1 MSYENITLEKGMYNV
16 KGGITAALES
26 LDPSE
31 NYKGTD
37 LEGLDA
43 YQRQLK
49 RFGIKVAGPCS
60 DRVEKFYST
69 SSATALFPEYLC
81 RSVKTGMQEKSLID
95 KIVAATTHINGMDYR
110 SIVSNPADTA
120 LELKEVAE
128 GAAIP
133 ETAVS
138 VSSSLV
144 ELKKHGR
151 MLTASYEALKFQRLD
166 LFTVTLKQIGA
177 HIAKQ
182 QFNDAITTLTTGA
195 TTVNPAD
202 TDKFSLP
209 DVMKLWQALLPYE
222 ANTLIISPDNI
233 TKMMSNTY
241 FSAPDFGMKLGCSG
255 GFKTPLGFDIIIAN
269 GQEKLAVGFDKNYAL
284 EQVIAQD
291 ITVDSDRLIDK
302 QLERTAITTISG
314 FSKIIGD
321 AVKCLKY
328 TTASQASGS

>member
-43 YQRQLK
+43 FQRQLK
-49 RFGIKVAGPCS
+49 RFDIKVAGPCS

-69 SSATALFPEYLC
+69 SSAAALFPEYLC
-81 RSVKTGMQEKSLID
+81 RSVKTGMQEKNLLG

-110 SIVSNPADTA
+110 SIVSNPSDSD
-120 LELKEVAE
+120 LELEQVAE
-128 GAAIP
+128 GESIP
-133 ETAVS
+133 ETNVS

-182 QFNDAITTLTTGA
+182 QFSDAVTALTTGA
-195 TTVNPAD
+195 GTINPAD
-202 TDKFSLP
+202 TDKFGLP
-209 DVMKLWQALLPYE
+209 DVMKLWKALLPYE

-233 TKMMSNTY
+233 VKMMANSY
-241 FSAPDFGMKLGCSG
+241 FSNSDFGMKIGCPD
-255 GFKTPLGFDIIIAN
+255 GFKTGLGFDIIIAKN
-269 GQEKLAVGFDKNYAL
+269 QQNLAVGFDKNYAL
-284 EQVIAQD
+284 EMVIAQD
-291 ITVDSDRLIDK
+291 INVDSDRLIDR

-321 AVKCLKY
+321 AVKCLNF
-328 TTASQASGS
+328 TSSVTGA

>member
-16 KGGITAALES
+16 RGGITAALES
-26 LDPSE
+26 IDPSE

-43 YQRQLK
+43 FQRQLK
-49 RFGIKVAGPCS
+49 RFDIKVAGPCS
-60 DRVEKFYST
+60 DTVEKFYSS
-69 SSATALFPEYLC
+69 SSAAALFPEYLC
-81 RSVKTGMQEKSLID
+81 RSVKTGMQEKNLLS

-110 SIVSNPADTA
+110 SIVSNPADSA

-128 GAAIP
+128 GTAIP
-133 ETAVS
+133 ETNVS

-144 ELKKHGR
+144 ALKKHGR

-182 QFNDAITTLTTGA
+182 QFNDAITALTTDA
-195 TTVNPAD
+195 ASSDPAD
-202 TDKFSLP
+202 KDKFGLP

-222 ANTLIISPDNI
+222 LNTLIVSPDNI

-241 FSAPDFGMKLGCSG
+241 FSNSDFGMKIGSPD
-255 GFKTPLGFDIIIAN
+255 GFKTGLGFDIIIAKD
-269 GQEKLAVGFDKNYAL
+269 QQKLAVGFDKNYAL
-284 EQVIAQD
+284 EMVVAQD
-291 ITVDSDRLIDK
+291 IAVDSDRLIDK

-321 AVKCLKY
+321 AVKSLNF
-328 TTASQASGS
+328 TVTQNTGA

>member
-16 KGGITAALES
+16 RGGITAALES
-26 LDPSE
+26 IDPSE

-43 YQRQLK
+43 FQRQLK
-49 RFGIKVAGPCS
+49 RFDIKVAGPCS
-60 DRVEKFYST
+60 DTVEKFYSS
-69 SSATALFPEYLC
+69 SSAAALFPEYLC
-81 RSVKTGMQEKSLID
+81 RSVKTGMQEKNLLS
-95 KIVAATTHINGMDYR
+95 KIVAATTHINGMDSR
-110 SIVSNPADTA
+110 SIVSNPADSA

-133 ETAVS
+133 ETNVS

-144 ELKKHGR
+144 ALKKHGR

-182 QFNDAITTLTTGA
+182 QFNDAITALTTGA
-195 TTVNPAD
+195 AASDPAD
-202 TDKFSLP
+202 KDKFGLP

-222 ANTLIISPDNI
+222 LNTLIVSPDNI

-241 FSAPDFGMKLGCSG
+241 FSNSDFGMKIGSPD
-255 GFKTPLGFDIIIAN
+255 GFKTGLGFDIIIAKD
-269 GQEKLAVGFDKNYAL
+269 QQKLAVGFDKNYAL
-284 EQVIAQD
+284 EMVVAQD
-291 ITVDSDRLIDK
+291 IAVDSDRLIDK

-321 AVKCLKY
+321 AVKSLNF
-328 TTASQASGS
+328 TVTQNTGA

>member
-16 KGGITAALES
+16 RGGITAALES
-26 LDPSE
+26 IDPSE

-43 YQRQLK
+43 FQRQLK
-49 RFGIKVAGPCS
+49 RFDIKVAGPCS
-60 DRVEKFYST
+60 DTVEKFYSS
-69 SSATALFPEYLC
+69 SSAAALFPEYLC
-81 RSVKTGMQEKSLID
+81 RSVKTGMQEKNLLS

-110 SIVSNPADTA
+110 SIVSNPADSA

-133 ETAVS
+133 ETNVS

-144 ELKKHGR
+144 ALKKHGR

-182 QFNDAITTLTTGA
+182 QFNDAITALTTGA
-195 TTVNPAD
+195 SASDPAD
-202 TDKFSLP
+202 KDKFGLP

-222 ANTLIISPDNI
+222 LNTLIVSPDNI

-241 FSAPDFGMKLGCSG
+241 FSNSDFGMKIGSPD
-255 GFKTPLGFDIIIAN
+255 GFKTGLGFDIIIAKD
-269 GQEKLAVGFDKNYAL
+269 QQKLAVGFDKNYAL
-284 EQVIAQD
+284 EMVVAQD
-291 ITVDSDRLIDK
+291 IAVDSDRLIDK

-321 AVKCLKY
+321 AVKSLNF
-328 TTASQASGS
+328 TVTQNTGA

>member
-31 NYKGTD
+31 NYKGTE

-69 SSATALFPEYLC
+69 SSASALFPEYLC
-81 RSVKTGMQEKSLID
+81 RSVKTGMQEKNLIN
-95 KIVAATTHINGMDYR
+95 KIVAATTRINGMDYR
-110 SIVSNPADTA
+110 SIVSNPTDAA

-182 QFNDAITTLTTGA
+182 QFKDAVAALTTDA
-195 TTVNPAD
+195 ASVTPAD
-202 TDKFSLP
+202 TDKFGLP
-209 DVMKLWQALLPYE
+209 DVMTLWQALLPYE

-233 TKMMSNTY
+233 SKMMANTY
-241 FSAPDFGMKLGCSG
+241 FSNADFGMKIGCPD
-255 GFKTPLGFDIIIAN
+255 GFKTALGFDIIVAKD
-269 GQEKLAVGFDKNYAL
+269 QEKLAVGFDKNYAL
-284 EQVIAQD
+284 EHVIAQD

-328 TTASQASGS
+328 TTASQSTGA

>member
-1 MSYENITLEKGMYNV
+1 
-16 KGGITAALES
+16 
-26 LDPSE
+26 
-31 NYKGTD
+31 
-37 LEGLDA
+37 
-43 YQRQLK
+43 
-49 RFGIKVAGPCS
+49 
-60 DRVEKFYST
+60 
-69 SSATALFPEYLC
+69 
-81 RSVKTGMQEKSLID
+81 MQEKNLLS

-110 SIVSNPADTA
+110 SIVSNPADSA

-133 ETAVS
+133 ETNVS

-182 QFNDAITTLTTGA
+182 QFNDAITALTTGA
-195 TTVNPAD
+195 AASDPAD
-202 TDKFSLP
+202 KDKFGLP

-222 ANTLIISPDNI
+222 LNTLIVSPDNI

-241 FSAPDFGMKLGCSG
+241 FSNSDFGMKIGSPD
-255 GFKTPLGFDIIIAN
+255 GFKTGLGFDIIIAKD
-269 GQEKLAVGFDKNYAL
+269 QQKLAVGFDKNYAL
-284 EQVIAQD
+284 EMVVAQD
-291 ITVDSDRLIDK
+291 IAVDSDRLIDK

-321 AVKCLKY
+321 AVKSLNF
-328 TTASQASGS
+328 TVTQNTGA

>member
-16 KGGITAALES
+16 RGGITAALES
-26 LDPSE
+26 IDPSE

-43 YQRQLK
+43 FQRQLK
-49 RFGIKVAGPCS
+49 RFDIKVAGPCS
-60 DRVEKFYST
+60 DTVEKFYSS
-69 SSATALFPEYLC
+69 SSAAALFPEYLC
-81 RSVKTGMQEKSLID
+81 RSVKTGMQEKNLLS

-110 SIVSNPADTA
+110 SIVSNPADSA

-133 ETAVS
+133 ETNVS

-182 QFNDAITTLTTGA
+182 QFNDAITALTTGA
-195 TTVNPAD
+195 AASDPAD
-202 TDKFSLP
+202 KDKFGLP

-222 ANTLIISPDNI
+222 LNTLIVSPDNI
-233 TKMMSNTY
+233 PKMMSNTY
-241 FSAPDFGMKLGCSG
+241 FSNSDFGMKIGSPD
-255 GFKTPLGFDIIIAN
+255 GFKTGLGFDIIIAKD
-269 GQEKLAVGFDKNYAL
+269 QQKLAVGFDKNYAL
-284 EQVIAQD
+284 EMVVAQD
-291 ITVDSDRLIDK
+291 IAVDSDRLIDK

-321 AVKCLKY
+321 AVKTLNF
-328 TTASQASGS
+328 TVTQNTGA